1 MKKSRFLLAIFLAFV
16 LLITLMNVPTFSWFT
31 RSGVNQSLSG
41 EKMLL
46 QTKNAYTAYNGE
58 NVTITTYPSDNGF
71 DYSTT
76 ATTSYN
82 GSGIYPHNRKY
93 FCTTITNSS
102 GSDQN
107 VSLYANKLSIPAA
120 VNGGSNGTLAL
131 GVNGPT
137 RNYRDYTALTNKK
150 YSTALNYSKRIY
162 FQTYNIDGWGGKDIY
177 VTFGYEYGTDT
188 YKMTWTK
195 NDNTYGAIFYADVP
209 YSVDQVYFTAAG
221 WQTAGSNGGA
231 DGTMK
236 TVTATGLD
244 NSLNSITQSKLF
256 RIKNE
261 TEGTYHNRK
270 FDVQNEN
277 INGAGIKQYCN
288 SVTLVRQA
296 TFNTVTQGNET
307 LLIKES
313 TANVE
318 YSSSNS
324 NIFTVNNG
332 VITGVAAGT
341 AKLYITIKGTT
352 YNDTVVKETE
362 VTVTQENN
370 YEFNDVP
377 IVRNILIPGSGGT
390 QEDPANVV
398 KVYWYVIN
406 NSDSNNLDYTIDSL
420 YIGL

>member
-31 RSGVNQSLSG
+31 RPQSQTG
-41 EKMLL
+41 EKMIL
-46 QTKNAYTAYNGE
+46 QTKNTYTAYNGK

-107 VSLYANKLSIPAA
+107 VSLYANKLSIPA
-120 VNGGSNGTLAL
+120 GTNGTLAL

-137 RNYRDYTALTNKK
+137 RSYRDYTALIKKK
-150 YSTALNYSKRIY
+150 YSTEKCYDKRIY
-162 FQTYNIDGWGGKDIY
+162 FQTYNIDGWGGKDIF

-188 YKMTWTK
+188 YKMNWIK
-195 NDNTYGAIFYADVP
+195 NDNTYGAIFYADIP
-209 YSVDQVYFTAAG
+209 YSVDHLYFTAAG

-261 TEGTYHNRK
+261 TESTYHNRK
-270 FDVQNEN
+270 FDVQNED
-277 INGAGIKQYCN
+277 INGASIKQYCN
-288 SVTLVRQA
+288 NVTLVRNA
-296 TFNTVTQGNET
+296 TFDTVTQGSET
-307 LLIKES
+307 LFIKQS
-313 TANVE
+313 TASVQ

-324 NIFTVNNG
+324 NVFTVDSNG
-332 VITGVAAGT
+332 VITAIDAGT
-341 AKLYITIKGTT
+341 ATLYTTVKGQA
-352 YNDTVVKETE
+352 YNDTIRKETT
-362 VTVTQENN
+362 VTVTQQDS
-370 YEFNDVP
+370 YEFKDVP
-377 IVRNILIPGSGGT
+377 IVKNVKIPGDVSN
-390 QEDPANVV
+390 DPENTDNIVN
-398 KVYWYVIN
+398 VYWYVIN
-406 NSDSNNLDYTIDSL
+406 NSDTTNLSYTIDSI
-420 YIGL
+420 YVGV